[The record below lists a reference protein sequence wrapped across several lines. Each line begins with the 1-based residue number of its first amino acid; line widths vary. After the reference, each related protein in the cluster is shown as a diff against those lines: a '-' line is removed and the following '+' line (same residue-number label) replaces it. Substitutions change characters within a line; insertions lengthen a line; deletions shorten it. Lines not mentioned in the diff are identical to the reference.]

1 MGSRLRKKMGDKLN
15 ISINLSTNSVVVGA
29 PRFELVGPN
38 NTIIESSNGT
48 SMKKNI
54 IFNKNIK
61 YVFVRVFD
69 GEKPIAFSAPIW
81 IAEGSEPLP
90 KCQVPQIWKDEA
102 ALLPSI

>member
-1 MGSRLRKKMGDKLN
+1 MGDKLN

-48 SMKKNI
+48 NIQKNI
-54 IFNKNIK
+54 IFNKDIK
-61 YVFVRVFD
+61 YIFVRVLD

-81 IAEGSEPLP
+81 LSEGAESLP
-90 KCQVPQIWKDEA
+90 QCLVPQIWKDEA